1 MWWGWLRSSASKVNT
16 AVVAVSIAFGSIA
29 LSAGHAFSAETVIR
43 VKVDEARIVPLVSS
57 PATVIIGNPSVADA
71 SLQNGNLLV
80 VMGRNYGS
88 TNVIALNTSG
98 DQIASFELNVVSSGT
113 HELSLYRGS
122 ARASYNCAPRCE
134 PKLNAGDHNGV
145 FGNTLTQQ
153 TGKMG
158 LATGAAGEEKA
169 DE

>member
-1 MWWGWLRSSASKVNT
+1 
-16 AVVAVSIAFGSIA
+16 
-29 LSAGHAFSAETVIR
+29 
-43 VKVDEARIVPLVSS
+43 
-57 PATVIIGNPSVADA
+57 
-71 SLQNGNLLV
+71 
-80 VMGRNYGS
+80 MGRNFGS

-98 DQIASFELNVVSSGT
+98 DQIASFELNVTSSGT

-134 PKLNAGDHNGV
+134 PKLNSGDATAV

-158 LATGAAGEEKA
+158 LATGAAGEEKS